1 MIALITSALLLQA
14 TPAPAAQ
21 DTTGRPCRVAVDS
34 MGHYRETTTAAGEK
48 ITNGGGGVLAH
59 CVGTGTTISADSFA
73 HYSTAGR
80 LDLIGRV
87 QIRDT
92 GMTLDARLASYYLRD
107 ERLEAHNN
115 VVAVNR
121 RNGSVLRGPNLRYLR
136 AAKGIRDTV
145 EMYATQR
152 PTVEYRQ
159 AAPGDAGRGQQEP
172 YIIVAD
178 RMRFRGDD
186 RMWAGGK
193 ATIDRSDFAA
203 RSDSMMLDQTQGL
216 GVLVRGKPS
225 VEGKGRQAA
234 GESSKSYTLT
244 GTRIELALEQRDVR
258 AVKAM
263 GNGKAT
269 GSDWTLTGDTIDL
282 HIANRMLQQTFA
294 WGDSLRPHAISTLYT
309 IQSDSMAIDSP
320 EEVLTESRAFGK
332 AFSTARRDST
342 ATAAETDWISGDTL
356 TVRFIQVQDSTSDR
370 PRTRLRQIVSRGS
383 ARALTHHPENRDTT
397 AAAGDSVGGTGS
409 SQLAINYSRG
419 QQIDI
424 TLLADRI
431 DRVIV
436 AGKADGVHLEP
447 RAAVAADSLK
457 SAGADTTRSTP
468 PPAPPAPPARRPSGS
483 P

>member
-1 MIALITSALLLQA
+1 MIVPASLLTVAFLIQQ
-14 TPAPAAQ
+14 PAAS
-21 DTTGRPCRVAVDS
+21 DTGGRPCRVVIDS
-34 MGHYRETTTAAGEK
+34 IGNSYRE
-48 ITNGGGGVLAH
+48 ITNANGSKSAHGGGGVLAH
-59 CVGTGTTISADSFA
+59 CEGAGSTISADSFA
-73 HYSTAGR
+73 HYGALGR

-92 GMTLDARLASYYLRD
+92 GMALDARLASYYLRD
-107 ERLEAHNN
+107 EMLEAHNN

-159 AAPGDAGRGQQEP
+159 GAPRDTGRDQPEP

-178 RMRFRGDD
+178 RMRFKGDD

-203 RSDSMMLDQTQGL
+203 RSDSMMLDQTLGL
-216 GVLVRGKPS
+216 GVLVRGKPT
-225 VEGKGRQAA
+225 VEGKGRRATGEAA
-234 GESSKSYTLT
+234 KSYTLV

-263 GNGKAT
+263 GDGKAT

-282 HIANRMLQQTFA
+282 HISNRMLQQTFA

-320 EEVLTESRAFGK
+320 DEVLTESRAFGK

-342 ATAAETDWISGDTL
+342 ATAAETDWITGDTL
-356 TVRFIQVQDSTSDR
+356 TARFVQVQDRAADR
-370 PRTRLRQIVSRGS
+370 PRTRLRQIVSHGS
-383 ARALTHHPENRDTT
+383 ARALTHHPETPDTT
-397 AAAGDSVGGTGS
+397 AAARDSGGRS
-409 SQLAINYSRG
+409 AQPAINYSRG

-447 RAAVAADSLK
+447 RPAVVADSLK
-457 SAGADTTRSTP
+457 GAGADTTRSAP
-468 PPAPPAPPARRPSGS
+468 PPAPPPPPARPPSAT